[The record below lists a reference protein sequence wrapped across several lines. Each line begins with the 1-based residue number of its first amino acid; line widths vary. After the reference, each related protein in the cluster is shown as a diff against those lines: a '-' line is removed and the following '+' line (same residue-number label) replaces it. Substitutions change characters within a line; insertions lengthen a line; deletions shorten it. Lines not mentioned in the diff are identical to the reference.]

1 MPQESQL
8 DQTQRLLAAVMGTD
22 AEQTGRF
29 DDVRKAF
36 GDGKSDVVV
45 ELPWYE
51 DGSTH
56 QLILTK
62 LQGDRAY
69 FINPLGHVGSK
80 AGAVLQDGGL
90 QRRVEEDNTESAAV
104 SDLEKVFG
112 DGKARALIPR

>member
-8 DQTQRLLAAVMGTD
+8 DQTQRLLAAVMGTE
-22 AEQTGRF
+22 AEQSSRF

-36 GDGKSDVVV
+36 SEGKSDVVI

-62 LQGDRAY
+62 LQADRVY
-69 FINPLGHVGSK
+69 FINPLGHGNAK
-80 AGAVLQDGGL
+80 AGTVLQDGGL
-90 QRRVEEDNTESAAV
+90 GRRVEEDNSESAAIA
-104 SDLEKVFG
+104 DLEKLFG
-112 DGKARALIPR
+112 TGKVRALIPR

>member
-22 AEQTGRF
+22 AEQSSRF

-36 GDGKSDVVV
+36 SEGKSDVVI

-62 LQGDRAY
+62 LLSDRVV
-69 FINPLGHVGSK
+69 FINPLGHGNSK
-80 AGAVLQDGGL
+80 AGTVLSDGGL
-90 QRRVEEDNTESAAV
+90 TRRVEEDNTESAAI
-104 SDLEKVFG
+104 SDVEKLFG
-112 DGKARALIPR
+112 AGKARALIPR

>member
-22 AEQTGRF
+22 ARQSDSF

-36 GDGKSDVVV
+36 AEGKPDVVV

-56 QLILTK
+56 QLILTR
-62 LQGDRAY
+62 LQGDRVY
-69 FINPLGHVGSK
+69 FINPLGHGDAR
-80 AGAVLQDGGL
+80 AGTVLQDGGL
-90 QRRVEEDNTESAAV
+90 GRRVEEDNTESSTV
-104 SDLEKVFG
+104 SDFEKLFG
-112 DGKARALIPR
+112 AGKARALIPR